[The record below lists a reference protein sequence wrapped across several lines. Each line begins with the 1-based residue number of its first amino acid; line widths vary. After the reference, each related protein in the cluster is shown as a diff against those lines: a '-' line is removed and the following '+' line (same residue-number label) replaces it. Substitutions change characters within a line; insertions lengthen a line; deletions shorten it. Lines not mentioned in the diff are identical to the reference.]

1 MKLPRLTKSIFWD
14 QFLFMQFVGV
24 LIGLA
29 FPHFLAW
36 YGFPANKVLTL
47 EFNIISQIA
56 GQVVGLVSFL
66 LISTV
71 IRPHLKLLSQKM
83 EVIAEGLKNKDFLQ
97 EETTCN
103 EEFCGIEVESNDEI
117 GTTAKAY
124 NEMLHA
130 LLQAHEVEVVY
141 NKFTKIMS
149 ENMELKSLSDDA
161 MQLLIDSTNIEAA
174 AVMVV
179 KNAEINLVSS
189 IGISNVGQL
198 HKHDLIKK
206 AVDSQKPFHITLP
219 KNIELDGVLAK
230 FRPTEIFVEP
240 LEYKGVVSGVLVAAT
255 GGLPADD
262 RTIQL
267 VKLFSRSIG
276 LAINNALIH
285 ERFQKLAA
293 FDSLTNVYNRRFG
306 MDRLR
311 ESFSQA
317 VREHASLSVA
327 MLDIDHFKNINDTYG
342 HLVGDKVIVMV
353 SSTVK
358 EVLREGDVVIR
369 YGGEEFLVVMH
380 GASSEDAIKI
390 CERIRHRVK
399 DSGVSDGIQKFHVTV
414 SCGIASYPEVN
425 MDSEIDLISKADQA
439 LYLAKESG
447 RDRSVVFKQKTNE
460 GLKEA

>member
-1 MKLPRLTKSIFWD
+1 MKLPRITKSIFWD
-14 QFLFMQFVGV
+14 QFIFMQSVGV
-24 LIGLA
+24 LIGLF
-29 FPHFLAW
+29 FPYFLAW
-36 YGFPANKVLTL
+36 YGFPEEDVLAWDFQL
-47 EFNIISQIA
+47 ISQA
-56 GQVVGLVSFL
+56 SGQAVGLISFL

-83 EVIAEGLKNKDFLQ
+83 EVIANGLKNKDFLDENAQ
-97 EETTCN
+97 CSDEM
-103 EEFCGIEVESNDEI
+103 CGIEVTSDDEI

-130 LLQAHEVEVVY
+130 LIQAHEVEVVY

-179 KNAEINLVSS
+179 KNAELSLVSS
-189 IGISNVGQL
+189 IGISSAGQL
-198 HKHDLIKK
+198 KRHDLIKK
-206 AVDSQKPFHITLP
+206 AVDNHKSFHITLP
-219 KNIELDGVLAK
+219 QNIELDGVLAK
-230 FRPTEIFVEP
+230 FHPTEIFVEP

-255 GGLPADD
+255 GGRSADD

-306 MDRLR
+306 MERLR
-311 ESFSQA
+311 ESFSQV

-327 MLDIDHFKNINDTYG
+327 MLDIDHFKNVNDTYG
-342 HLVGDKVIVMV
+342 HLVGDKVIVMA
-353 SSTVK
+353 SNTIK
-358 EVLREGDVVIR
+358 EALREGDVVIR
-369 YGGEEFLVVMH
+369 YGGEEFLIVMH
-380 GASSEDAIKI
+380 GASSEDALKV
-390 CERIRHRVK
+390 CERIRHRIK
-399 DSGVSDGIQKFHVTV
+399 DSEVSDGSQKLHVTI
-414 SCGIASYPEVN
+414 SCGIATYPEVN
-425 MDSEIDLISKADQA
+425 VDSEIDLINEADQA
-439 LYLAKESG
+439 LYVAKESG
-447 RDRSVVFKQKTNE
+447 RDRSIVAKHKTH
-460 GLKEA
+460 KS